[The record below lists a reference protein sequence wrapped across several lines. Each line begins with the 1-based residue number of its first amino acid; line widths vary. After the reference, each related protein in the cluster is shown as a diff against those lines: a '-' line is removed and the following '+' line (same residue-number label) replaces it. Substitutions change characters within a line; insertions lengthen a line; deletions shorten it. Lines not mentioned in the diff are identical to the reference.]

1 MVEAGQF
8 TAAASSPAPSVL
20 RAMSPLDGRYASAA
34 GVTLSPIAPRTR
46 LALRVGEGDLA
57 GVESALGFALPRRP
71 KMVTGEGAVSAL
83 WLGPDDWLLVDESEG
98 RDPLA
103 ARPPLA
109 ERFDGVTAPFSLVD
123 VTHRSVAISLD
134 GPAAEAVIS
143 AGCAQDIRLPS
154 FPVGSATRTIL
165 TKADIVLWRRAEH
178 RFEIACWR
186 SFADYVWTLLAVAAR
201 APAI

>member
-1 MVEAGQF
+1 M
-8 TAAASSPAPSVL
+8 SL

-46 LALRVGEGDLA
+46 LALRAGEGDLA
-57 GVESALGFALPRRP
+57 AIEAALGFALPRRP
-71 KMVTGEGAVSAL
+71 KTVTGEGVVSAL

-103 ARPPLA
+103 LRSPLA
-109 ERFDGVTAPFSLVD
+109 ERFDAVTAPFSLVD
-123 VTHRSVAISLD
+123 VTNRSVALSLD

-143 AGCAQDIRLPS
+143 AGCAQDIRLQT

-186 SFADYVWTLLAVAAR
+186 SFADYVWTLLTVAAR
-201 APAI
+201 APAV

>member
-1 MVEAGQF
+1 MVEPVATVGAGV
-8 TAAASSPAPSVL
+8 SPL
-20 RAMSPLDGRYASAA
+20 RVMSPLDGRYASAA

-46 LALRVGEGDLA
+46 LALRAGESDLSA
-57 GVESALGFALPRRP
+57 IESALGFALPRRP
-71 KMVTGEGAVSAL
+71 KTVTGEGAVSAL

-103 ARPPLA
+103 MRSPLA
-109 ERFDGVTAPFSLVD
+109 QRFDGVSAPFSLVD
-123 VTHRSVAISLD
+123 VTNRSVAISLE

-143 AGCAQDIRLPS
+143 AGCAQDIRLRT

-186 SFADYVWTLLAVAAR
+186 SFSDYVWTLLNVAAR
-201 APAI
+201 APAV

>member
-1 MVEAGQF
+1 MVEAGQS
-8 TAAASSPAPSVL
+8 TGASISLAPSL
-20 RAMSPLDGRYASAA
+20 RAISPLDGRYASAA

-46 LALRVGEGDLA
+46 LALRASESDLA
-57 GVESALGFALPRRP
+57 AVESALGFALPRRP
-71 KMVTGEGAVSAL
+71 KTVTSEGAVSAL

-103 ARPPLA
+103 LRSPLA
-109 ERFDGVTAPFSLVD
+109 ERFDGASASFSLVD
-123 VTHRSVAISLD
+123 VTNRSVAIALD

-143 AGCAQDIRLPS
+143 AGCAQDIRLQT

-186 SFADYVWTLLAVAAR
+186 SFADYVWTLLTVAAR
-201 APAI
+201 APAV

>member
-1 MVEAGQF
+1 MVDAGHF
-8 TAAASSPAPSVL
+8 TTVAPSVL

-46 LALRVGEGDLA
+46 LALRAGEDDLA
-57 GVESALGFALPRRP
+57 AIETALGFALPRRP
-71 KMVTGEGAVSAL
+71 KTVTGEGAVSAL
-83 WLGPDDWLLVDESEG
+83 WLGPDDWLLVDETEG

-103 ARPPLA
+103 TASPLA
-109 ERFDGVTAPFSLVD
+109 ARFDGVAVPFSLVD
-123 VTHRSVAISLD
+123 VTNRSAAISLD

-143 AGCAQDIRLPS
+143 AGCAQDIRLQT

-165 TKADIVLWRRAEH
+165 TKADIVLWRRAEQ

-186 SFADYVWTLLAVAAR
+186 SFADYVWTLLSVAAR
-201 APAI
+201 SPAV

>member
-1 MVEAGQF
+1 MVES
-8 TAAASSPAPSVL
+8 TAATAATSL

-34 GVTLSPIAPRTR
+34 GVTLSPIVPRTR
-46 LALRVGEGDLA
+46 LALRAGEGDLA
-57 GVESALGFALPRRP
+57 AIEAALGFVLPRRP
-71 KMVTGEGAVSAL
+71 KTVTGEGAVSAL

-103 ARPPLA
+103 LRSPLA
-109 ERFDGVTAPFSLVD
+109 ERFDAVTAPFSLVD
-123 VTHRSVAISLD
+123 VTNRSVALSLD

-143 AGCAQDIRLPS
+143 AGCAQDIRLQT

-186 SFADYVWTLLAVAAR
+186 SFADYVWTLLTVAAR
-201 APAI
+201 APAL